1 MFLGKFCSQNFLCN
15 AAFTFWLSIKEKNLN
30 FLWNV
35 STDCR
40 NFLGKSNKLIYC
52 NSEFYLFMI
61 MFLCVHDHVFMSF
74 HEYEQACCE
83 LVCTC
88 ICARVE
94 KLIYHF
100 YVTDLSLF
108 ALKTSGNLPFLKD
121 DFSKKIRYSHPS
133 SQTHTHIHRHTH
145 TLKYLQSKES
155 QMQRR
160 IQFFKN
166 S

>member
-1 MFLGKFCSQNFLCN
+1 MFLGKFCSQNYLCN

-74 HEYEQACCE
+74 HEYEQVSVYLYLCP
-83 LVCTC
+83 
-88 ICARVE
+88 
-94 KLIYHF
+94 
-100 YVTDLSLF
+100 SLE
-108 ALKTSGNLPFLKD
+108 TNLPFLCHWSLSIRLENIWKPPVSERWFFKKNTILPPLLPNTHTYTD
-121 DFSKKIRYSHPS
+121 TYTPLNISSPRKVKCRGAFSFSKIVK
-133 SQTHTHIHRHTH
+133 
-145 TLKYLQSKES
+145 
-155 QMQRR
+155 
-160 IQFFKN
+160 
-166 S
+166 